1 MAIQNQNLPDN
12 PHIEVIK
19 SGRTGLFTNYIFKA
33 IPLAFDESL
42 SYYECLCALLDYLK
56 NTIIPTVNNN
66 ADAVAE
72 LQTLYEELRSYV
84 NDYFTNLDVQEEIN
98 NKLDAMVEDG
108 TLETIINQEIFGDIN
123 DRLDTIES
131 ERTIFIGDSY
141 GAGVT
146 NESEVFITSWIDYM
160 IQKMHLT
167 TGNYYKIAT
176 PGAGFIRQGTSTN
189 MNFLQ
194 SLQAEINNITNKDT
208 IKNIIV
214 CGGYNDNTYQLADI
228 QRAITT
234 FVNYCKTNF
243 PNATVYIGEIAYRY
257 GNSSSDVTTKL
268 NIQNVVYNAYA
279 NCTPSS
285 ANRTNEYIYLHGVE
299 NILKS
304 SVKNYMYE
312 NNAHPKED
320 GQKAL
325 ANGIYQAFKK
335 GICENYT
342 NNSGT
347 ITPVNSGTSS
357 GELYFTYHNENF
369 MISLNNLTFNWTEE
383 NNMSLTNGGTKLAD
397 VTANDF
403 IGTVTPIKSSIACFC
418 NIQDY
423 NLGRYIVP
431 CQLFFDKDGSLMVY
445 LWGNNSSTGQ
455 SITFTSVKQMIFY
468 RATTCYPA
476 IFM

>member
-1 MAIQNQNLPDN
+1 MQ
-12 PHIEVIK
+12 
-19 SGRTGLFTNYIFKA
+19 
-33 IPLAFDESL
+33 
-42 SYYECLCALLDYLK
+42 
-56 NTIIPTVNNN
+56 
-66 ADAVAE
+66 
-72 LQTLYEELRSYV
+72 LQ
-84 NDYFTNLDVQEEIN
+84 VQ
-98 NKLDAMVEDG
+98 
-108 TLETIINQEIFGDIN
+108 
-123 DRLDTIES
+123 
-131 ERTIFIGDSY
+131 DS
-141 GAGVT
+141 
-146 NESEVFITSWIDYM
+146 
-160 IQKMHLT
+160 
-167 TGNYYKIAT
+167 
-176 PGAGFIRQGTSTN
+176 
-189 MNFLQ
+189 
-194 SLQAEINNITNKDT
+194 DT

-214 CGGYNDNTYQLADI
+214 CGGYNDNTYQLANI
-228 QRAITT
+228 QTAITT
-234 FVNYCKTNF
+234 FVNYCKTHF

-257 GNSSSDVTTKL
+257 GNSSNDATTKL

-285 ANRTNEYIYLHGVE
+285 ENRTNEYIYLHGVE

-304 SVKNYMYE
+304 CVKNYMYE
-312 NNAHPKED
+312 NNAHPKEA

-325 ANGIYQAFKK
+325 ANGIYQSFKK
-335 GICENYT
+335 GNCEIYQ

-369 MISLNNLTFNWTEE
+369 MITLNNLTFNWTEE

-468 RATTCYPA
+468 RATTTYPA

>member
-1 MAIQNQNLPDN
+1 MAIEDFDQVTIAPAKLRPFSKFIMSIGELPTSYLD
-12 PHIEVIK
+12 
-19 SGRTGLFTNYIFKA
+19 
-33 IPLAFDESL
+33 SL
-42 SYYECLCALLDYLK
+42 SYAEQVTWFCDYLQNK
-56 NTIIPTVNNN
+56 VIPAINNN
-66 ADAVAE
+66 ATA
-72 LQTLYEELRSYV
+72 LEEVQQLITDIQ
-84 NDYFTNLDVQEEIN
+84 NWLDNLDLQDEVD
-98 NKLDAMVEDG
+98 NKLDQMAEDG
-108 TLETIINQEIFGDIN
+108 TLAEIINQEVFGQIN

-146 NESEVFITSWIDYM
+146 NETGVYITSWIDYM

-176 PGAGFIRQGTSTN
+176 PGAGFIREGSESGY
-189 MNFLQ
+189 NFIE
-194 SLQAEINNITNKDT
+194 SLQAEINNITDKDT

-214 CGGYNDNTYQLADI
+214 CGGYNDNTYSLTNI
-228 QRAITT
+228 QNAITT
-234 FVNYCKTNF
+234 FVNYCKTQF
-243 PNATVYIGEIAYRY
+243 PNATVYIGEIGYRY
-257 GNSSSDVTTKL
+257 GNSSSDATTKL

-285 ANRTNEYIYLHGVE
+285 ENRTNDYVYLHGVE

-312 NNAHPKED
+312 NNAHPKAD

-335 GICENYT
+335 GTCEIYA

-347 ITPVNSGTSS
+347 ITPVNNGSTS
-357 GELYFTYHNENF
+357 GELYFTYVNEMF
-369 MISLNNLTFNWTEE
+369 MITLGNLTFNWAAD
-383 NNMSLTNGGTKLAD
+383 NNMSLTNGGTKIAN
-397 VTANDF
+397 VTANNF
-403 IGTVTPIKSSIACFC
+403 IGTVTPIRTATACFC

-468 RATTCYPA
+468 RASNTLPA
-476 IFM
+476 IYM